1 MTETQSQQLRETL
14 SAIET
19 ALAAE
24 TDLHTVILYGSGARG
39 RLRGPG
45 ELESDVDVA
54 VASDE
59 ELPLERWLDLAG
71 KLGSALRREVDVVD
85 LHRMHGLILREILTA
100 GRFIRKDNPEFIA
113 EKAIEMY
120 DYEIFLEPTTRAAR
134 KARINRV
141 IHGGDHTAVTG
152 TEA

>member
-1 MTETQSQQLRETL
+1 MTETQGRQLRETL

-45 ELESDVDVA
+45 ELESDVDLA
-54 VASDE
+54 VASDDV
-59 ELPLERWLDLAG
+59 LSLERWLDLAG
-71 KLGSALRREVDVVD
+71 KLGTALRREVDVVD
-85 LHRMHGLILREILTA
+85 VHRMHGLILREILTA
-100 GRFIRKDNPEFIA
+100 GRFVRKHNPEFIA

-120 DYEIFLEPTTRAAR
+120 DYEIFLEPALEAAR
-134 KARINRV
+134 EARINRV
-141 IHGGDHTAVTG
+141 IHGGDRGTVTRTG
-152 TEA
+152 A